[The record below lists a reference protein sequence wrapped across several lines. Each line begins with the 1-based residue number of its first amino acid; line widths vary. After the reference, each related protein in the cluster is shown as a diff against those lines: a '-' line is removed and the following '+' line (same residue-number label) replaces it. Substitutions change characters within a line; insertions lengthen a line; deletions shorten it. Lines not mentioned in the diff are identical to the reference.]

1 MGVALAAAFALPA
14 FGTLLIFSSLAFGFA
29 LPVLLFSFFPFL
41 LSFLPKP
48 GAWMNTFKKVLSLPM
63 FAAVFWLVWV
73 AFRLSGSNGT
83 PLILLGLIFL
93 AAGLFQYGKAQRSY
107 PPSPVLRWSGLGLIL
122 LACSI
127 PALILKT
134 ATEPETTRH
143 SSDRLSW
150 SEEEV
155 HRQLTAGRTVFID
168 FTAAWCLTC
177 QVNERVTLSRPEV
190 QTIFRDKNIAFLVA
204 DWTRRDPAIT
214 AALQKYGLEGVPTY
228 VILRPP
234 NGSTPQ
240 LLPEIITPSIVLEA
254 LSH

>member
-1 MGVALAAAFALPA
+1 
-14 FGTLLIFSSLAFGFA
+14 
-29 LPVLLFSFFPFL
+29 
-41 LSFLPKP
+41 
-48 GAWMNTFKKVLSLPM
+48 M
-63 FAAVFWLVWV
+63 FAAVLWLVWV
-73 AFRLSGSNGT
+73 AFRLSGSHGT
-83 PLILLGLIFL
+83 PLILVGLIFL
-93 AAGLFQYGKAQRSY
+93 ASGLFQYGKAQRSY
-107 PPSPVLRWSGLGLIL
+107 PPSPLLRWSGLGLIL

-143 SSDRLSW
+143 SSTRLVW

-155 HRQLTAGRTVFID
+155 HRQLSAGRTVFID

-190 QTIFRDKNIAFLVA
+190 QAAFRDKNIAFLVA
-204 DWTRRDPAIT
+204 DWTRRDPTIT
-214 AALQKYGLEGVPTY
+214 AALQKYGREGVPTY

-234 NGSTPQ
+234 EGSTPE